1 MCQKWIPAYGYKKA
15 VAEKEKDWL
24 LEVPGNAADPNIDLF
39 AQKREAKKERVAK
52 NEYQR
57 LRNVAA
63 SRKVKVPAVGLPPL
77 EGTLH
82 SNQVYIYF
90 YKFYNFFFLYI
101 ILLLISIDLI
111 ICTVENGC

>member
-1 MCQKWIPAYGYKKA
+1 MVILISNCHIIIFVFKKWIPAYGYKKA
-15 VAEKEKDWL
+15 AADKEKDWI

-57 LRNVAA
+57 LRNIAA
-63 SRKVKVPAVGLPPL
+63 SRKIKIPAVGLPPL

-82 SNQVYIYF
+82 SNQVHFHNIY
-90 YKFYNFFFLYI
+90 NVI
-101 ILLLISIDLI
+101 AS
-111 ICTVENGC
+111 N